1 MPEKLT
7 DEQLLNLVEN
17 EFDAAMGSPGSE
29 ISFERAKAWQ
39 YYLSKPLG
47 NEVEGQSQ
55 IVTSDVADVV
65 DGLMP
70 SLLRIFTIS
79 DNLIT
84 FDPVGNEDVAQAQ
97 QESDYVNHVFFKQN
111 DAFMILYTWFFD
123 ALLQKNGIVKAW
135 WDESEVV
142 TRESYKG
149 LTDGELAELMDDEE
163 LEPIER
169 EEREEDV
176 TAITEQVTGMEARE
190 PITTTVHDV
199 VFERRT
205 KKGRVRVMPVPPEE
219 YRVSSDCRTLNPAD
233 ARFVGHE
240 REVTRSELIEMGFDP
255 KIVKDLPAT
264 GLLVD
269 TEEER
274 ERRDRVEEQ
283 VSEVATDKSQEL
295 VTLREAY
302 YRVDFDGDGRSEL
315 RQVFTAGGKML
326 EHDEVD
332 RQPFHVI
339 SPIPLPHKHF
349 GRASGDKVTEVQ
361 RITTALIRQIH
372 DNLYHSNNPSTAV
385 WEQAMGENTLDD
397 LLTTRVGSFK
407 RFSRPV
413 DQAYAQM
420 TVPFTAG
427 QAFPMIEYWDKVK
440 RDRTGVRS
448 DGEGLD
454 PEALKNIQSHV
465 LSQASDLSGMKTEAI
480 VRIFAETGI
489 KSLFLHIH
497 ELVLKHQKKAELI
510 QLRGEFVQVDPR
522 EWRTRM
528 NMTVQIGLG
537 IGTKEANLL
546 HLNDLWQ
553 KQLEAV
559 NAGVTGMVNQRNL
572 FQTGTEIV
580 RNANL
585 KNPERFFSDPGDA
598 GFDQQGQEQQQL
610 QQQLLQAQIQLAQQ
624 ERQLQAREQD
634 FDREKFQLQHE
645 REVENIRIQREKMDN
660 DFAIKLD
667 QIATQLTEL
676 ELKYAQNVP
685 GAKV

>member
-17 EFDAAMGSPGSE
+17 EFDAAMGSPGTE
-29 ISFERAKAWQ
+29 ISDERAKAWQ

-47 NEVEGQSQ
+47 TEVEGQSQ

-84 FDPVGNEDVAQAQ
+84 FDPVGDEDVAQAQ
-97 QESDYVNHVFFKQN
+97 QESDYVNYVFFKKN
-111 DAFMILYTWFFD
+111 PAFMILYTWFFD

-169 EEREEDV
+169 EERREDV
-176 TAITEQVTGMEARE
+176 TAITEEVTGMQAQE
-190 PITTTVHDV
+190 PIMTTVHDV

-205 KKGRVRVMPVPPEE
+205 KQGRVRVMPVPPEE
-219 YRVSSDCRTLNPAD
+219 YRIAGSRSLDPSD

-240 REVTRSELIEMGFDP
+240 REATRSELIEMGFDP

-264 GLLVD
+264 GLVVD
-269 TEEER
+269 TEEDR
-274 ERRDRVEEQ
+274 ERHDRAEEQ
-283 VSEVATDKSQEL
+283 ISQVSADKSQEL
-295 VTLREAY
+295 ITLREAY

-315 RQVFTAGGKML
+315 RQVFTAGGKLL

-349 GRASGDKVTEVQ
+349 GRATGDKVTEVQ
-361 RITTALIRQIH
+361 RITTALIRQVH
-372 DNLYHSNNPSTAV
+372 DNLYHSNNPGTAI
-385 WEQAMGENTLDD
+385 WEQAIGENTIDD
-397 LLTTRVGSFK
+397 LLSTRVGSFK
-407 RFSRPV
+407 RFSRPL
-413 DQAYAQM
+413 DQAYAPIR
-420 TVPFTAG
+420 VEFTAG

-440 RDRTGVRS
+440 RDRTGIRS

-454 PEALKNIQSHV
+454 PESLKNIQSHV
-465 LSQASDLSGMKTEAI
+465 LSQASDLAGMKTEAI

-489 KSLFLHIH
+489 KTLFLHIH
-497 ELVLKHQKKAELI
+497 ELVLKHQKKPDVIE
-510 QLRGEFVQVDPR
+510 LRGEFVPVDPR

-528 NMTVQIGLG
+528 NMTAQIGLG
-537 IGTKEANLL
+537 IGTREANLM

-553 KQLEAV
+553 KQIEAV

-598 GFDQQGQEQQQL
+598 DFNQQGQEQQQA
-610 QQQLLQAQIQLAQQ
+610 QQQLIEAQIELARA

-634 FDREKFQLQHE
+634 FDREKFRLQHE
-645 REVENIRIQREKMDN
+645 REVENLRIQREKMEN
-660 DFAIKLD
+660 DFAVKLD
-667 QIATQLTEL
+667 QISNQLTEF
-676 ELKYAQNVP
+676 ELKYGQNVP